1 MMRTMGK
8 TGEGTLGWL
17 RERNRQR
24 VLGALRERGPTSQAD
39 IARTT
44 GLSRTTVSKLVGE
57 LKGSGLVDSLEV
69 RRPASRGARG
79 GRPSLQLAL
88 RESSKA
94 VVGID
99 FGHSHVQVAVG
110 DLAHNVLAE
119 RLCALDVN

>member
-1 MMRTMGK
+1 MRLHDADVGK
-8 TGEGTLGWL
+8 TGEGTLGGL

-69 RRPASRGARG
+69 RRSGSRGVRG
-79 GRPSLQLAL
+79 GRPAPPRSPRGTAAGGA
-88 RESSKA
+88 RRR
-94 VVGID
+94 V
-99 FGHSHVQVAVG
+99 
-110 DLAHNVLAE
+110 
-119 RLCALDVN
+119 